1 MFLLEFMCKPAYGAR
16 LEDRSEARG
25 GALRVKLDIFS
36 FPTAYGRIATASL
49 KYKEL

>member
-1 MFLLEFMCKPAYGAR
+1 
-16 LEDRSEARG
+16 
-25 GALRVKLDIFS
+25 VKLDIFS